1 MLSEDFLADPTN
13 RTVLGWIGGGIVVV
27 VGGIWA
33 VVKFLVTRRRE
44 ESAPTTRV
52 TGTQG
57 GVAAGRDIRNS
68 KIDTVGR
75 SGMHGPGGGP
85 DE

>member
-1 MLSEDFLADPTN
+1 MLSDLWDFLADPTN

-33 VVKFLVTRRRE
+33 VVKFLLTRKHE
-44 ESAPTTRV
+44 ESAPAQRVSATR
-52 TGTQG
+52 G

-68 KIDTVGR
+68 KIDT
-75 SGMHGPGGGP
+75 GGAK
-85 DE
+85 E

>member
-1 MLSEDFLADPTN
+1 MLSDLWDFLVDPTN

-33 VVKFLVTRRRE
+33 VVKFLFTRKRE
-44 ESAPTTRV
+44 ENAPVPRVSATH
-52 TGTQG
+52 G

-68 KIDTVGR
+68 KIDTRG
-75 SGMHGPGGGP
+75 SAK
-85 DE
+85 E